1 MTVVVDFLRHG
12 ETEAGD
18 ALLGR
23 TDPPLS
29 AAGREGVTREIRA
42 RQWSAI
48 VTSPLLRARE
58 TAAIA
63 AMHGGQTIEIDPAW
77 REIDF
82 GDWDGQPRQS
92 LIGDARLAAFY
103 TSPDANP
110 PPNGESMGAV
120 RTRVTG
126 ALERIAAREQGPVL
140 VVAHGGTIRM
150 TLSVLI
156 GVPLERLWAIR
167 IACLTRIRVGMGVDP
182 TYGLWG
188 EIVEIAQPGE
198 EGAP

>member
-23 TDPPLS
+23 TDPPLCS
-29 AAGREGVTREIRA
+29 AGREAVTREIRA
-42 RQWSAI
+42 RGWSAI

-63 AMHGGQTIEIDPAW
+63 ALHGGQTIEIDPAW

-92 LIGDARLAAFY
+92 LTGDARLAAFY
-103 TSPDANP
+103 ASPDANP
-110 PPNGESMGAV
+110 PPNGESMSEV
-120 RTRVTG
+120 RARVAA
-126 ALERIAAREQGPVL
+126 ALERIAARGQGPVL

-150 TLSVLI
+150 ALAVLLDL
-156 GVPLERLWAIR
+156 PLERLWAIR

-182 TYGLWG
+182 AHGLWG
-188 EIVEIAQPGE
+188 EIVEITQPGE
-198 EGAP
+198 RAP